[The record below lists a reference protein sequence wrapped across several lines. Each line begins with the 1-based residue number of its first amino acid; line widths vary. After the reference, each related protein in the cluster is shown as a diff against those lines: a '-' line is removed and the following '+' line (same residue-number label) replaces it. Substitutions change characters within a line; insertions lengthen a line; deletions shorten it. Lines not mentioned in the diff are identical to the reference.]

1 LRPIKRK
8 QISEKVAERLNLSA
22 ETVDEIVS
30 CYYSSIQRMLSNLEF
45 PNITVQNL
53 GIFHIK
59 RNALEKKLDAY
70 RKSLVK
76 YEAIVQPN
84 MSEFKSIMDLK
95 HNITRYEKALEELDK
110 SDKQKLSKQEEKLIY
125 KKNKL

>member
-1 LRPIKRK
+1 
-8 QISEKVAERLNLSA
+8 
-22 ETVDEIVS
+22 
-30 CYYSSIQRMLSNLEF
+30 
-45 PNITVQNL
+45 
-53 GIFHIK
+53 
-59 RNALEKKLDAY
+59 
-70 RKSLVK
+70 
-76 YEAIVQPN
+76 